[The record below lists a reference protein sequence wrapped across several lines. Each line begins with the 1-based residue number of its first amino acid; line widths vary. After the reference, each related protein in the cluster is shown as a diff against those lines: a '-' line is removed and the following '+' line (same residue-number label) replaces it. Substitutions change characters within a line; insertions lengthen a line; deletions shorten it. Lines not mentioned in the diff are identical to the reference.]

1 MFLFKSGDCLTCDQK
16 QTITV
21 ADPVILT
28 VLVNTC
34 NCLILL
40 HSCNDLG
47 KIFGHSS
54 VTVWNSPSIAVQ
66 SGALN
71 HSRCKLR
78 FLRLPHD
85 LYKSEYFALKKLGFF
100 LNWFKNSSSRSTFRR
115 QKRINCL
122 HSLLLKAPIWKFCSK
137 FLWVELIL
145 QYYATK
151 LC

>member
-1 MFLFKSGDCLTCDQK
+1 MFLSKAGDCLTCDQK
-16 QTITV
+16 QTIMM

-47 KIFGHSS
+47 KIFGRGS
-54 VTVWNSPSIAVQ
+54 VTVCNNPSIAVR
-66 SGALN
+66 SGSLN

-85 LYKSEYFALKKLGFF
+85 LYKSEHFTLKNWGFF
-100 LNWFKNSSSRSTFRR
+100 WLSSTIVHQDPHSENKKNKLFTF
-115 QKRINCL
+115 
-122 HSLLLKAPIWKFCSK
+122 KAPIRNFCSK

>member
-1 MFLFKSGDCLTCDQK
+1 MFLSKAGDCLTCDQK
-16 QTITV
+16 QTIMM

-47 KIFGHSS
+47 KIFGRGS
-54 VTVWNSPSIAVQ
+54 VTVCNNPSIAVQ
-66 SGALN
+66 SGSLN
-71 HSRCKLR
+71 HSRCQLR
-78 FLRLPHD
+78 FLQLPHD
-85 LYKSEYFALKKLGFF
+85 LYKSEHFTLKNWGFSDLVQQQF
-100 LNWFKNSSSRSTFRR
+100 IKIHIQKT
-115 QKRINCL
+115 KRINCL
-122 HSLLLKAPIWKFCSK
+122 HSELLKAPIRNFCSK